1 MSVVK
6 VAVVLNSGPNATK
19 KAWRF
24 NSLDI
29 QSYTLKSTEA
39 ELLQLFPVV
48 KNKDL
53 GLELSY
59 KDDMIG
65 TIKIEGDLDLH
76 TALQSFS
83 DEWKN
88 DAKLENLTL
97 YVTEYVK
104 PLVVP
109 LQKRKVDATAPRK
122 SKKPKLV
129 RFYSKS
135 VQ

>member
-1 MSVVK
+1 MTSEDV
-6 VAVVLNSGPNATK
+6 STEPNATK

>member
-1 MSVVK
+1 M
-6 VAVVLNSGPNATK
+6 
-19 KAWRF
+19 
-24 NSLDI
+24 
-29 QSYTLKSTEA
+29 
-39 ELLQLFPVV
+39 

-83 DEWKN
+83 EEWKN
-88 DAKLENLTL
+88 NAKLENLTL

-129 RFYSKS
+129 RFYSKLLVYS
-135 VQ
+135 DVVDFL